1 MQKGK
6 THYMLTAAPSLKA
19 PVFEIRP
26 LASMAARLRDE
37 FMIVWIKE
45 GSLCHHIDMREYI
58 LVPMLYGIRPGHSH
72 QLLVPDNAQGYVLI
86 FDAACTRGWDRMD
99 PLFSAGIFHSGPV
112 DLLEQVSDA
121 IRADLAVVF
130 SRLAVEYNRNA
141 AYRLDLLR
149 GYLGVLLAYLFDL
162 AGCRAGAE
170 DNPAPGSSLVK
181 RFFSLLSR
189 NFRAK
194 KFVAD
199 YAADL
204 RISPSYLNEVIKK
217 ATGKPVSFHIR
228 EQVIGEAKR
237 QAFRGELS
245 MKETAYG
252 LGFDDISHFSKYFKQ
267 ATGMNFSTFRKRE
280 PAVF

>member
-1 MQKGK
+1 
-6 THYMLTAAPSLKA
+6 MLTTASPLKT
-19 PVFEIRP
+19 PVFEINA
-26 LASMAARLRDE
+26 LGSMAARLRDE
-37 FMIVWIKE
+37 FMIVWIRE
-45 GSLCHHIDMREYI
+45 GSLCHHIDMCEYV
-58 LVPMLYGIRPGHSH
+58 LGPMLYGIRPGHAH
-72 QLLVPDNAQGYVLI
+72 QLLAQDNVQGYVLI
-86 FDAACTRGWDRMD
+86 FDAACTQGWDGMD
-99 PLFSAGIFHSGPV
+99 PLLSTGVFQRGPV
-112 DLLEQVSDA
+112 DLLAQASEA
-121 IRADLAVVF
+121 IRTDIADVF
-130 SRLAVEYNRNA
+130 SQLAVEYNRNA
-141 AYRLDLLR
+141 LYRLDLLR
-149 GYLGVLLAYLFDL
+149 GYLGVLLAYLFDQ
-162 AGCRAGAE
+162 AGSHAGTE
-170 DNPAPGSSLVK
+170 DSEVSGSSLVK

-204 RISPSYLNEVIKK
+204 RISPSYLNEIIKK

-228 EQVIGEAKR
+228 EQVIGEAKK

-280 PAVF
+280 LAWG